1 MSCST
6 VLHLYIN
13 ATLILY
19 MYGWRDIGFPI
30 GEKIVKNLF
39 HKKIIVVFRFS
50 YPSKLYLCGVR
61 KELEKCKKKC
71 KQRMTA

>member
-1 MSCST
+1 M
-6 VLHLYIN
+6 V
-13 ATLILY
+13 
-19 MYGWRDIGFPI
+19 GEIGFPI
-30 GEKIVKNLF
+30 GEKIVKDLF
-39 HKKIIVVFRFS
+39 YKKIIVVFRFS